1 MQHSSGQRDGATSK
15 RIERDDAVKT
25 RAVAAALAVTMACTA
40 CSSSDEEQTDA
51 RIALSFARSAS
62 MWLDGWMNDGVPRA
76 YVKRSLES
84 TGEALGK
91 RIDKLPGSISS
102 SVSAPMKDIAHD
114 LDTARHAVDAGDK
127 ARVELVLSR
136 LRKSTAALDAWK
148 QTHRESGS

>member
-1 MQHSSGQRDGATSK
+1 
-15 RIERDDAVKT
+15 VKT
-25 RAVAAALAVTMACTA
+25 HAVAAALVVTMACTA

-148 QTHRESGS
+148 QTHRDSGS